1 MRDEKPT
8 PEARILLN
16 IDVHIICVD
25 SSHHEYTS
33 KIVKILM
40 SNYLCP
46 SYHVCT
52 TYLMLWLQE
61 YFCLS

>member
-46 SYHVCT
+46 TVITCAPHI
-52 TYLMLWLQE
+52 
-61 YFCLS
+61 